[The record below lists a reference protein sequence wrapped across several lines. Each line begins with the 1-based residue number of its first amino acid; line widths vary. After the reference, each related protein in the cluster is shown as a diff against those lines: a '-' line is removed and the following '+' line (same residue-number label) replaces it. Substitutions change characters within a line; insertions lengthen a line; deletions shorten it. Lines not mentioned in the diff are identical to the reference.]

1 MVASPSVSGTVAAL
15 ALTSA
20 LLSALATILISIG
33 LRRYGPYTGFWINL
47 LVGTLG
53 LWLAVAVTGGPGHP
67 SAWSLGIFMLAG
79 LIGTV
84 VGRLLRFMSIE
95 TVGPSISAALVNLN
109 PLVSTGL
116 AVLLLGERVTGPL
129 LAGTV
134 ITVAGTTLL
143 SLGGRSVGVRPAA
156 LLLPLGSA
164 CCFGLVAVLRKVALD
179 GAGVIIGTAANVT
192 TAFVAFTAFLLA
204 SRQGG
209 AMACRGR
216 SLVYFVGA
224 GIAEN
229 LGVFLVLV
237 ALGWGAVSVVAPL
250 ASIAP
255 IFVLL
260 LSLLFLRGIEIL
272 NTRLVLG
279 TVLIVAGVYL
289 ITALR

>member
-1 MVASPSVSGTVAAL
+1 MVASRSVSGTVASL
-15 ALTSA
+15 ALSSD
-20 LLSALATILISIG
+20 LLSAVATILISAG

-53 LWLAVAVTGGPGHP
+53 FWLVVALTGGPGHP
-67 SAWSLGIFMLAG
+67 AAWSLGIFMLAG

-116 AVLLLGERVTGPL
+116 AVLLLGERVTLPL
-129 LAGTV
+129 LTGTV

-156 LLLPLGSA
+156 LLLPLASA

-192 TAFVAFTAFLLA
+192 TAFVTFTTFLLA
-204 SRQGG
+204 SRQWGV
-209 AMACRGR
+209 MRCRGR
-216 SLVYFVGA
+216 SLIYFVAA

-260 LSLLFLRGIEIL
+260 L
-272 NTRLVLG
+272 
-279 TVLIVAGVYL
+279 
-289 ITALR
+289 